1 MKIYNLD
8 KLSLS
13 GNNSMHMNKE
23 DFVALLECKHS
34 APFLFVGS
42 GFSKHYLKTPK
53 WNELLQLF
61 AASHINSYYTRL
73 ESKDLSLIARE
84 IAKERNEAFWKL
96 PDEDPSKIELQEKIV
111 SSSSVLKHEIS
122 KYLKKIMLEGIPDSF
137 TEEINLLEKVNIDG
151 IITTN
156 WDDLTEILFPK
167 FTTYVG
173 QDELIFA
180 PTFNIGEI
188 YKIHGSIHNPESLV
202 LTIDDY
208 TKYNEKNAYLAAK
221 LTTIFIEHPIVFL
234 GYSISDTNVQQIL
247 SSIVKCLN
255 SDNIQKLQNNLV
267 FIEWSSEDKDVFL
280 IEKYDILMGDGSLL
294 PVTRITTNN
303 YKEVYKCL
311 QVFKRE
317 IPAHILRIYK
327 ESFYKIVYSENP
339 EKQLCVI
346 DENRMDKSKDV
357 QFVCGFGAI
366 NKYQSAIGYTGLKS
380 NNIFRDIIFDD
391 GNYDAEKI
399 IVNTLPGLK
408 KATKFI
414 PCYKY
419 LRAVGINSNDDFNN
433 NKLGI
438 TLNLETDFKCKY
450 SDPTPYIEGKTAI
463 DIIEENPPWKAAA
476 FLTHINL
483 KEEDLSIIRE
493 FCCEHYNQFLIVKSK
508 PDYSTHLKKL
518 ICLYDWKKYGW

>member
-1 MKIYNLD
+1 METIDLER
-8 KLSLS
+8 LPLRE
-13 GNNSMHMNKE
+13 NNSMHMKKE
-23 DFVALLECKHS
+23 DLIDLLERKHS
-34 APFLFVGS
+34 APFLFIGS
-42 GFSKHYLKTPK
+42 GFSKHYLNTPK
-53 WNELLQLF
+53 WDELLHFF
-61 AASHINSYYTRL
+61 AENHINSYYTRL
-73 ESKDLSLIARE
+73 ESKDLSIVAKE
-84 IAKERNEAFWKL
+84 IAKERNDAFWRR
-96 PDEDPSKIELQEKIV
+96 PNEDSFKKEFQEKII
-111 SSSSVLKHEIS
+111 SSSSVLKYEIS
-122 KYLKKIMLEGIPDSF
+122 DHLKKITLKGIPEKF
-137 TEEINLLEKVNIDG
+137 TEEIELLKGINLDG

-167 FTTYVG
+167 FRAYVG

-180 PTFNIGEI
+180 PTFNVGEI
-188 YKIHGSIHNPESLV
+188 YKIHGSVHNPESLI

-221 LTTIFIEHPIVFL
+221 LTTIFIEHPIIFL

-267 FIEWSSEDKDVFL
+267 FVEWSSEDKDVFWV
-280 IEKYDILMGDGSLL
+280 EKYDILMGNEALL
-294 PVTRITTNN
+294 PVTRIITNN

-327 ESFYKIVYSENP
+327 ESFYQIVYSENP

-346 DENRMDKSKDV
+346 DEKKIDKTKDV

-366 NKYQSAIGYTGLKS
+366 DKYKSAIGYTGLKS

-399 IVNTLPGLK
+399 IVNTLPGLR

-419 LRAVGINSNDDFNN
+419 LRAVGINSLDDFNN

-438 TLNLETDFKCKY
+438 TFKLESDFKCKY
-450 SDPTPYIEGKTAI
+450 SDPTSYIEGKTVT
-463 DIIEENPPWKAAA
+463 DIINENPAWKAAV
-476 FLTHINL
+476 FLTYTNFEQ
-483 KEEDLSIIRE
+483 KDLSIIEE
-493 FCCEHYNQFLIVKSK
+493 FCRANYNQFLIVKNK